1 MEQKNGQRVC
11 WKLYLKN
18 KQVKGEMQKF
28 GEMAGDA
35 LSHLPKKAKGEI
47 FHLQKPLRYL
57 LPKEPESVGARFNYV
72 SHLLKKGLFWMFICA
87 LNKVQMGFG
96 RFYGPIW
103 VKILVFSPRKLK
115 KKLVW
120 KSKHSNTLNLKPI
133 YFSKPNI
140 TPPKPKSKP
149 THKTQ
154 LLILHKTNIL

>member
-1 MEQKNGQRVC
+1 
-11 WKLYLKN
+11 
-18 KQVKGEMQKF
+18 MQKF

-72 SHLLKKGLFWMFICA
+72 SHLLKKALFWMFICA

-115 KKLVW
+115 KKNWFGSPNILILLT
-120 KSKHSNTLNLKPI
+120 SSPYLFQNPTSPHPNPNPHT
-133 YFSKPNI
+133 KPNSLSY
-140 TPPKPKSKP
+140 TKLTFFKPNSSQVS
-149 THKTQ
+149 THTF
-154 LLILHKTNIL
+154 IR